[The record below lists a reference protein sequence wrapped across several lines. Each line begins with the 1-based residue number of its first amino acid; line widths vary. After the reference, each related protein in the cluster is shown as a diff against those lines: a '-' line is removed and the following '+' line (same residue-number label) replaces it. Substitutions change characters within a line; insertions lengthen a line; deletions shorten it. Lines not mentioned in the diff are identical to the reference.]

1 MSECLFCKIA
11 SKELPAE
18 IVWEDDDILAFK
30 DIKPVAPIHVLLIP
44 KKHISSIND
53 ATNEDIEVLG
63 KMQIIAAQIAKSLN
77 IAKQGYRLVNNC
89 GEMGGQTVFH
99 IHYHLLGGRY
109 FEWPPG

>member
-53 ATNEDIEVLG
+53 ATNEDIELLG

>member
-30 DIKPVAPIHVLLIP
+30 DIKPVAAVHVLLIP

-53 ATNEDIEVLG
+53 ATTEDIEVLG
-63 KMQIIAAQIAKSLN
+63 KIQIVAAQIAKSLN